1 MPTPCMQE
9 KAANTTMCHSAQNL
23 LISFDISM
31 NTDETRLSAN
41 VQEHNAILN
50 TQGDKKMITLIAVLG
65 MSAFLG
71 YAAIRASMDDQHETF
86 A

>member
-1 MPTPCMQE
+1 
-9 KAANTTMCHSAQNL
+9 
-23 LISFDISM
+23 M